1 MTGAPGPAPTPLLI
15 TEPAGLQQVM
25 RRLRTGRRV
34 ALDTE
39 AASFHRYVDRV
50 YLVQV
55 SSDDETALIDPL
67 AVADLGPV
75 GALLADP
82 ELEVVFHDAD
92 YDLRILDRDYGFRA
106 RRLWDTKVAAQLAGE
121 TAFGLSALLEK
132 FFGLRLS
139 KKLQRADWSR
149 RPLTDEMVAY
159 AAADTAYLP
168 ALRDLLA
175 DRLRARGRVHWAEEE
190 FVRLE
195 AVRWT
200 GRGTAGEEFLQMKG
214 AKALRGQALAVFQ
227 KLWEWRERTAEE
239 LDRAPFRVLAN
250 DLLLTLARLAP
261 ESASALASIRG
272 MPPTIA
278 RRNGDGILEAVAAG
292 RAVPERDWPRVERQR
307 RPPPDPDTDAR
318 YQRLRALRAE
328 RAPAVG
334 LDPGLLCPNGVLLAV
349 ARAAPRDRG
358 QLAAVSDLRRWQRE
372 ALGDDG
378 LLQATR

>member
-1 MTGAPGPAPTPLLI
+1 
-15 TEPAGLQQVM
+15 V
-25 RRLRTGRRV
+25 
-34 ALDTE
+34 
-39 AASFHRYVDRV
+39 
-50 YLVQV
+50 
-55 SSDDETALIDPL
+55 
-67 AVADLGPV
+67 
-75 GALLADP
+75 
-82 ELEVVFHDAD
+82 
-92 YDLRILDRDYGFRA
+92 
-106 RRLWDTKVAAQLAGE
+106 
-121 TAFGLSALLEK
+121 SALLEK

-139 KKLQRADWSR
+139 KNLQRADWSR